1 MVTLKNTPLFSTVIP
16 SKIFEFM
23 AMKVPVVIAVPEG
36 EATNIVKAE
45 NSGLIV
51 APESPKK
58 LAEAISKLK
67 SDRDLHQELALNS
80 HLAANKFNRKNL
92 AAEML
97 KHLESVLP

>member
-1 MVTLKNTPLFSTVIP
+1 
-16 SKIFEFM
+16 M
-23 AMKVPVVIAVPEG
+23 AMEVPVVIAVPEG

-67 SDRDLHQELALNS
+67 SDRDLHQELALNG

-92 AAEML
+92 DQNVKALMYC
-97 KHLESVLP
+97 LEKSNGCIRHTTGGH

>member
-1 MVTLKNTPLFSTVIP
+1 
-16 SKIFEFM
+16 M
-23 AMKVPVVIAVPEG
+23 AMPVVIAVPEG

-58 LAEAISKLK
+58 LAEAISKL

-97 KHLESVLP
+97 KHLESVL